1 VNAVSAN
8 DGIGVGPHA
17 ISEIKPDTAVS
28 ALFERDELMIE
39 PQHAIRHD
47 AGQGGVEIA
56 AVRQQVRCAITLLG
70 GFAEDHVEA
79 NLASIEV
86 PVIPGAGIERGRAQF
101 RLKSK
106 GAQDFHRVKT
116 DLNAGSDTS
125 EAPSLLIDGDVDT
138 DPPQR
143 CRGRKSAHSRADD
156 RNGKP
161 FHVGMP

>member
-1 VNAVSAN
+1 
-8 DGIGVGPHA
+8 
-17 ISEIKPDTAVS
+17 
-28 ALFERDELMIE
+28 MIE

-56 AVRQQVRCAITLLG
+56 PVRQQVRCAITLLG

-79 NLASIEV
+79 NLARIEV
-86 PVIPGAGIERGRAQF
+86 PVIPGAGTERGRAQF